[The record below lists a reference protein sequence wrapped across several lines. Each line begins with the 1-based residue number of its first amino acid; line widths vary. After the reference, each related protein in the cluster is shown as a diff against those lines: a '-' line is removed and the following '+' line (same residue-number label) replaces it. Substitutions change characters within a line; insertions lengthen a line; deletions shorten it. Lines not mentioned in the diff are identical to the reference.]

1 MLPKLDVPIYDLTLP
16 LSKKKIQIRPF
27 LVKEEKI
34 FLMAAEA
41 DDEES
46 ILSAVKQIVNNCC
59 LTESIDIESLPIS
72 DVEYIFFNLR
82 ARSISEVVELKYKCN
97 NKIHV
102 GEEEEKTCGNLVEF
116 EVNILDIKPEI
127 PENHTNKIEL
137 TPTMGVVMK
146 YPNFKMLD
154 KISSTSESEIL
165 METTLGCIDYI
176 YDEEEIYY
184 AKDVTKKELTDF
196 LESMSRSQFLK
207 LQEFFET
214 IPKITKEVEFNC
226 SKCGYEE
233 KMVLE
238 GIQNFFD

>member
-41 DDEES
+41 DDENS
-46 ILSAVKQIVNNCC
+46 VLSAVKQIVNNCC
-59 LTESIDIESLPIS
+59 LTENIDIESLPIS
-72 DVEYIFFNLR
+72 DIEYIFFNLR
-82 ARSISEVVELKYKCN
+82 ARSISEIVELKYKCN
-97 NKIHV
+97 NKVYV
-102 GEEEEKTCGNLVEF
+102 GEEEKNCGNLVEF
-116 EVNILDIKPEI
+116 EVNVLEIEPKI

-137 TPTMGVVMK
+137 SPTMGIVMK
-146 YPNFKMLD
+146 YPNFKLLD
-154 KISSTSESEIL
+154 KINSTSETEML

-176 YDEEEIYY
+176 YDDEELFY
-184 AKDVTKKELTDF
+184 AKDVTKKELTEF
-196 LESMSRSQFLK
+196 LESMNRPQFLK

-214 IPKITKEVEFNC
+214 IPKISKEVDFKCNQ
-226 SKCGYEE
+226 CGYEE
-233 KMVLE
+233 KIVVE

>member
-1 MLPKLDVPIYDLTLP
+1 MLV
-16 LSKKKIQIRPF
+16 KKK
-27 LVKEEKI
+27 
-34 FLMAAEA
+34 
-41 DDEES
+41 
-46 ILSAVKQIVNNCC
+46 
-59 LTESIDIESLPIS
+59 
-72 DVEYIFFNLR
+72 
-82 ARSISEVVELKYKCN
+82 
-97 NKIHV
+97 
-102 GEEEEKTCGNLVEF
+102 KTCGNLVEF
-116 EVNILDIKPEI
+116 EVNIIDIKPEI

-154 KISSTSESEIL
+154 KISTTSESEIL

-176 YDEEEIYY
+176 YDEDEIHY

-196 LESMSRSQFLK
+196 LESMSRAQFLK

-214 IPKITKEVEFNC
+214 IPKISKEVDFKC
-226 SKCGYEE
+226 GKCGYEE

>member
-41 DDEES
+41 DDEDS

-59 LTESIDIESLPIS
+59 LTENIDIESLPIS

-97 NKIHV
+97 NKVHV
-102 GEEEEKTCGNLVEF
+102 DEEEKICGNLVEF

-127 PENHTNKIEL
+127 PENHTNKVEL
-137 TPTMGVVMK
+137 SPTMGVVMK

-154 KISSTSESEIL
+154 KISSSSESEIL

-176 YDEEEIYY
+176 YDEDEIYY
-184 AKDVTKKELTDF
+184 SKDVTKKELTDF
-196 LESMSRSQFLK
+196 LESMNRSQFLK

-214 IPKITKEVEFNC
+214 IPKITKEVEFKCN
-226 SKCGYEE
+226 KCGYEE

>member
-41 DDEES
+41 DDEDS

-59 LTESIDIESLPIS
+59 LTENIDIESLPIS

-97 NKIHV
+97 NKVHV
-102 GEEEEKTCGNLVEF
+102 GEEEKTCGNLVEF
-116 EVNILDIKPEI
+116 EVNILEIKPEI
-127 PENHTNKIEL
+127 PENHTNKIEFS
-137 TPTMGVVMK
+137 PTMGVVMK

-154 KISSTSESEIL
+154 KISSTSESERL

-176 YDEEEIYY
+176 YDEDEIYY
-184 AKDVTKKELTDF
+184 SKDVTKKELTDF
-196 LESMSRSQFLK
+196 LESMNRSQFLK

-214 IPKITKEVEFNC
+214 IPKITKEVEFKCN
-226 SKCGYEE
+226 KCGYEE